1 MDEMKLLRMI
11 RRTSPGRYIFI
22 VLPLI
27 FTTLPLIYVISTAF
41 KPINE
46 ILLFPPTFFVRNP
59 TLNNFSDLMS
69 SLNSTTVP
77 FLRNIFNSL
86 LVSGV
91 TVFTTI
97 IVCSMGAYA
106 LSKHKVV
113 FGSFWFALIIAALM
127 FSSHVTTI
135 PSYLVVEKLGLINT
149 YSSLILPKIAVAYNL
164 FLMKQFCD
172 QIPTALLEAVKIDG
186 GGEFYIYTN
195 IVMPQL
201 RPAWATLAVFSF
213 VAIWNDYFSPLI
225 YITDD
230 ALKTIPLALQS
241 IGESGSLARAGAV
254 AAATFIMTLP
264 TIFIFASMQKKVIST
279 MAFSGIK

>member
-1 MDEMKLLRMI
+1 MKLI
-11 RRTSPGRYIFI
+11 RLIKKLGIGKYVII
-22 VLPLI
+22 ALPLI
-27 FTTLPLIYVISTAF
+27 FTTLPLLYVLSTAF

-59 TLNNFSDLMS
+59 TFNNFADLMS
-69 SLNSTTVP
+69 SLNSTAVP

-86 LVSGV
+86 LISGI
-91 TVFTTI
+91 TVFFTI
-97 IVCSMGAYA
+97 IICSMGAYA
-106 LSKHKVV
+106 LSKHKVI
-113 FGSFWFALIIAALM
+113 FGGFWFSLIIAALM
-127 FSSHVTTI
+127 FSTHVTTI

-149 YSSLILPKIAVAYNL
+149 YGSLILPKIAVAYNL

-172 QIPTALLEAVKIDG
+172 QIPDALLEAVKIDG
-186 GGEFYIYTN
+186 GSEFYIYTN

-225 YITDD
+225 YITND

-241 IGESGSLARAGAV
+241 IGESGNLARAGAV